1 MRRLRT
7 VHGVLQ
13 EANGLGLLADP
24 LMEKATA
31 EIVSGTR
38 LRHDIQRDIKQ
49 KERARDM
56 LVKKYKTSSLPEVSS
71 FRGRVC
77 FHAARTLCQSA
88 SHLHY
93 DSVYTHKSSCQ
104 CAPADACQIS
114 ENNAQE
120 SAIAEQGLVAC
131 PSWTAC
137 MSGHHI
143 VGMVCTSFSQCIVCA
158 GGHSAVSLLHLR
170 QQLLPAIQSGSRGP
184 HD

>member
-38 LRHDIQRDIKQ
+38 PRHDIQRDIKQ

-71 FRGRVC
+71 FTGKRVL
-77 FHAARTLCQSA
+77 LCCLNTVSICG
-88 SHLHY
+88 LL
-93 DSVYTHKSSCQ
+93 
-104 CAPADACQIS
+104 AC
-114 ENNAQE
+114 
-120 SAIAEQGLVAC
+120 L
-131 PSWTAC
+131 
-137 MSGHHI
+137 
-143 VGMVCTSFSQCIVCA
+143 CIP
-158 GGHSAVSLLHLR
+158 
-170 QQLLPAIQSGSRGP
+170 QKQLLVCPC
-184 HD
+184 